1 MKIPHYKLLLFVLL
15 IIASNACTT
24 IENPKVEIYGAL
36 FEMMH
41 QGNLSTRI
49 DLNSLKGKKHTYGL
63 GALTDL
69 KGEILIMDS
78 NVFISSETNNG
89 DINISNSYN
98 HQAALFV
105 QSQVSK
111 WQSIELPSFV
121 HTVTKLEDY
130 IESEAERYGLDI
142 EKPFPFIISG
152 VIPDV
157 KWHIINWPEG
167 DTEHSHTKHINSGL
181 SGHLKD
187 TSMKILGFYSKHHKA
202 IFTHHTT
209 NVHMH
214 FLTNDKKISGHID
227 EISFDGNQQLFFPN

>member
-36 FEMMH
+36 FGMMH

-49 DLNSLKGKKHTYGL
+49 DLNSLKEKKHTYGL

-111 WQSIELPSFV
+111 WQSMELPSFV

-130 IESEAERYGLDI
+130 IESEAKRYGLDI
-142 EKPFPFIISG
+142 EKPLPFIISG

-167 DTEHSHTKHINSGL
+167 DTEHTHIKHINSGL

>member
-1 MKIPHYKLLLFVLL
+1 MIRRLIIFLL
-15 IIASNACTT
+15 IVASNACTT
-24 IENPKVEIYGAL
+24 IKNPKVEIYGAL

-49 DLNSLKGKKHTYGL
+49 DLNSLKEKKHTYGL

-130 IESEAERYGLDI
+130 IESEAKRYGLDI
-142 EKPFPFIISG
+142 EKPLPFIISG

-167 DTEHSHTKHINSGL
+167 DTEHTHIKHINSGL

>member
-1 MKIPHYKLLLFVLL
+1 MIRRLIIFLL
-15 IIASNACTT
+15 IVASNACTT

-49 DLNSLKGKKHTYGL
+49 DLNSLKEKKHTYGL

-98 HQAALFV
+98 HQATLFV

-130 IESEAERYGLDI
+130 IESEAKRYGLDI

-167 DTEHSHTKHINSGL
+167 DTEHTHIKHINSGL

-227 EISFDGNQQLFFPN
+227 EISFDGNQQLFFPM